1 MAVKTKAEQSEAAE
15 NTDAQ
20 GHNNLDVQGHNNPE
34 AQAVEERIREQ
45 DFERVPY
52 FVRKP
57 EGLARSETHFV
68 VTLNGKNYRYAYN
81 TELMIP
87 RCIREI
93 LESKARMQER
103 AENRAAE
110 LRTGSGGG
118 VNLGTY

>member
-1 MAVKTKAEQSEAAE
+1 MSAKTQNEEIQAQEAKS
-15 NTDAQ
+15 
-20 GHNNLDVQGHNNPE
+20 
-34 AQAVEERIREQ
+34 VEERIAAQ

-57 EGLARSETHFV
+57 EGLAKSETHFV
-68 VTLNGKNYRYAYN
+68 VTLNGRNYRYAYN

-93 LESKARMQER
+93 LESRER
-103 AENRAAE
+103 VMEKAENRAAE
-110 LRTGSGGG
+110 LRAGSGGG